1 MTDTDTS
8 KTVAPPAPRKVE
20 RWSLPSVIDI
30 ECDGRDPSKTRLNDA
45 ETGEE
50 LKLGVHSLTMRTE
63 VGVPNHVELVLADV
77 AIRARVHHVHYEI
90 SADDLYALAKMNG
103 FRIEAVP
110 CYPARIRSYGPAEV
124 QIFFRDIPD
133 LVVTHGNVR
142 AKEAIEAAEI
152 ALFNHLAD
160 LKSDHYPIPLASQVE
175 EGEFLLYA
183 HEAPAEFDEVSGA

>member
-1 MTDTDTS
+1 MTDTDTP
-8 KTVAPPAPRKVE
+8 KNIAPPAPRSIT

-30 ECDGRDPSKTRLNDA
+30 EGDGADPRKTRLKDG

-50 LKLGVHSLTMRTE
+50 LTLGVHSLTFRAE
-63 VGVPNHVELVLADV
+63 AGVPNHVELVLADV

-90 SADDLYALAKMNG
+90 PADDLYALAKMNG
-103 FRIEAVP
+103 FKIEAVP
-110 CYPARIRSYGPAEV
+110 AYPAQIRSYGPAEV

-152 ALFNHLAD
+152 ELFDYLAE
-160 LKSDHYPIPLASQVE
+160 LKNDHYPIPVASPVQD
-175 EGEFLLYA
+175 GEFLVYA
-183 HEAPAEFDEVSGA
+183 HAMEPDFSEVDEV